1 MDDPRSAI
9 IPDPPLAAYRPYFRP
24 GAAFLTWATVKGEPI
39 LAPATTAHL
48 LRNVLREVQ
57 AELQFTMLG
66 WVILPDHV
74 HLLLRMGAG
83 GEAREVARRVRFR
96 FQRTYPELLGIPG
109 EMVVWASRQGLEVIS
124 ELGAFAA
131 RLDYIHADPVAHG
144 LVRQPEAWRQSS
156 YGSWVERGL
165 YKLGWGWR
173 PPARL
178 AGKRWEL
185 R

>member
-1 MDDPRSAI
+1 MDDPRHAI
-9 IPDPPLAAYRPYFRP
+9 IPDPPLAAYRPYFQP
-24 GAAFLTWATVKGEPI
+24 GTVFLTWATVAGEPI

-48 LRNVLREVQ
+48 LRSVLREVQ
-57 AELQFTMLG
+57 EELRFAMLG
-66 WVILPDHV
+66 WVILPDHL
-74 HLLLRMGAG
+74 HLLLRMEA
-83 GEAREVARRVRFR
+83 GEAREVARRARFR

-109 EMVVWASRQGLEVIS
+109 PMVVWDSRQGLEPVS
-124 ELGAFAA
+124 ELAEFAA

-144 LVRQPEAWRQSS
+144 LVGQPEAWRQSS
-156 YGSWVERGL
+156 YASWVERGL

-178 AGKRWEL
+178 AGKRWEI